1 MAIAHPFLGRHTHLL
16 ESGLDAIFIKDF
28 TLRMFTVEGAYTEG
42 ELSLFKGGRISYG
55 LFVHDHIP
63 NLILNFSHFPY
74 HYFLNVFELFSNPT
88 DDQIGQLLKKCY
100 FAIFTPKEFT
110 ALCIRSFSFCD
121 EFLGRL
127 KQALIDERSTYC
139 NKRSVKARITEQECY
154 LSTTQMLAG
163 NKLYSL

>member
-1 MAIAHPFLGRHTHLL
+1 MAIAHPFLGSHTHLL
-16 ESGLDAIFIKDF
+16 ESGLDTVFIKDF
-28 TLRMFTVEGAYTEG
+28 TLRMFTVEGAYTDQ
-42 ELSLFKGGRISYG
+42 ELSLFKEGGMYYG
-55 LFVHDHIP
+55 LYVRDHIP

-88 DDQIGQLLKKCY
+88 DDRIGRLLKACH
-100 FAIFTPKEFT
+100 FAILKPKDFTV
-110 ALCIRSFSFCD
+110 LCIRSFSFCD

-127 KQALIDERSTYC
+127 KQALIDERSTYY
-139 NKRSVKARITEQECY
+139 NKRRVSARITEQECY